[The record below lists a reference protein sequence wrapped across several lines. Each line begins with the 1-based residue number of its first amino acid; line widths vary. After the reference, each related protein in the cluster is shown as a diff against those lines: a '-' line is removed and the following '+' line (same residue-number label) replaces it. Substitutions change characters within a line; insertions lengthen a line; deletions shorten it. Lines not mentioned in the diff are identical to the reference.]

1 MVRDPYKVLGV
12 APGASDEEIKK
23 AYRTLAKKYHPDLNP
38 GDEVAAERM
47 NEVNAAY
54 DILSKPHTARHA
66 SGYGPGSSYGSG
78 TSYGPGSSRGT
89 GYGSETGYGSGYGSA
104 TGTDGYYSSSNTS
117 GSGYGGNGGYGF
129 GGNGYGNWQTSGE
142 NPFEDFGTFF
152 GFGPFGFFRFGNF
165 SNTRNGHYY
174 GNGYNNGS
182 NGANGNSNWNTPA
195 TGSSIFGKLFKWFLI
210 YEVISILLKFVFF
223 F

>member
-54 DILSKPHTARHA
+54 DILTKPHTARYA
-66 SGYGPGSSYGSG
+66 SGYGPGSSRGS
-78 TSYGPGSSRGT
+78 SYG
-89 GYGSETGYGSGYGSA
+89 
-104 TGTDGYYSSSNTS
+104 TGTDGYYSSTGSS
-117 GSGYGGNGGYGF
+117 AGSGYTSGYGYS
-129 GGNGYGNWQTSGE
+129 GTGTDGYSSWQDNSQ
-142 NPFEDFGTFF
+142 NPFEDYGTFF

-165 SNTRNGHYY
+165 GSMNGS
-174 GNGYNNGS
+174 YNNNKS
-182 NGANGNSNWNTPA
+182 NGWNAPS
-195 TGSSIFGKLFKWFLI
+195 TGVSIIGKLFRWFLI
-210 YEVISILLKFVFF
+210 YEIISILLKFVFF

>member
-12 APGASDEEIKK
+12 TPGASDEEIKK

-54 DILSKPHTARHA
+54 DILTKPHTARYA
-66 SGYGPGSSYGSG
+66 SGYGPGSSRSGSYGSG
-78 TSYGPGSSRGT
+78 SDYGSATGTEGYYSGTGSS
-89 GYGSETGYGSGYGSA
+89 YGSGYGS
-104 TGTDGYYSSSNTS
+104 N
-117 GSGYGGNGGYGF
+117 GSGGYG
-129 GGNGYGNWQTSGE
+129 NGYNSWQSSNG
-142 NPFEDFGTFF
+142 NPFEEYGSFF

-165 SNTRNGHYY
+165 GSSADKSS
-174 GNGYNNGS
+174 NNG
-182 NGANGNSNWNTPA
+182 WNAPS
-195 TGSSIFGKLFKWFLI
+195 TGVSILGKLFRWFII
-210 YEVISILLKFVFF
+210 YEIISILLRFVFF